1 MNVVVYDTEFSETF
15 TNFSPTAGQY
25 EQINKH
31 FPGIQLVPVET
42 EKGTYNILDP
52 SSLDE
57 DNQLNL
63 YWDIKFF
70 EKMPE
75 VSDENFCS
83 RLDNYYPKNETQE
96 KLLDAIYYLLDLN
109 TGSAGLYIFGSPG
122 VGKTHCAVGAG
133 KELLKK
139 ASGNFYFLTDENYK
153 IHKSLIPD
161 SVFILDDLN
170 SPYGVFKDTFLKLVQ
185 YVHENGGRI
194 FVTSNMGY
202 DEFFKN
208 AFAGNNENKERILDR
223 MKGLFYVLEIEG
235 QSERTAKTWYH
246 ALEQ

>member
-15 TNFSPTAGQY
+15 KKFSPTAGQY

-31 FPGIQLVPVET
+31 FPKIQLVTVET
-42 EKGTYNILDP
+42 ENGPYNILDP
-52 SSLDE
+52 SNLPE
-57 DNQLNL
+57 DDQLNL
-63 YWDIKFF
+63 YWDLKFF

-83 RLDNYYPKNETQE
+83 RLDNYYPRNETQE
-96 KLLDAIYYLLDLN
+96 ALLDAIYYLLDLN
-109 TGSAGLYIFGSPG
+109 TGSAGLYILGSPG

-153 IHKSLIPD
+153 IHKLLKPD

-185 YVHENGGRI
+185 YVHDNGGRI
-194 FVTSNMGY
+194 FVTSNITY
-202 DEFFKN
+202 DEFLES
-208 AFAGNNENKERILDR
+208 AFVCDKENKERILDR

-235 QSERTAKTWYH
+235 QSKRTANTWYE
-246 ALEQ
+246 ALER